1 MPKRAAQVRAY
12 AAAAVTGQTQ
22 LAPVGGQ
29 LAGRSARL
37 EEELKLQVRHS
48 LAHFKTPQWVTF
60 VDELPK
66 TATGKVQKCIIRA
79 GGAGISRQ

>member
-66 TATGKVQKCIIRA
+66 TATGTVQEVHTSCGRT
-79 GGAGISRQ
+79 GISRQ